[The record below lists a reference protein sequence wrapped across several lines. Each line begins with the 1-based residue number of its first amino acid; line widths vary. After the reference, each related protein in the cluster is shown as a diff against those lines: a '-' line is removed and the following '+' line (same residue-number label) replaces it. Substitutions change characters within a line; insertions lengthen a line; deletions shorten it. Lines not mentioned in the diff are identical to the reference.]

1 MAKKRPKVVQIGD
14 DDHTA
19 DPRGGTR
26 KKQFEKQNKKWNTD
40 FESTKIDIPNDV
52 LVGFTEMY
60 TKYQGGKI
68 YNDSE
73 NIQRVPLLNMDEHF
87 KSLRNSKL
95 TFVKNFYE
103 AFTKAVGQHEF
114 IVKGYLTW
122 SLNHKFEHPADVVMY
137 PDKQSGVSVS
147 PLKVCFFSV
156 DPMHDY
162 YLQVWKRSITTS
174 KTLLCPELV
183 RVKHT
188 TVRVFPGNTI
198 YEGGFLNRNS
208 NENYRI
214 QLHVYSKFHSGTN
227 TNNHFYNGYNYNN
240 VTADQLNLYNFDEE
254 TKHVVRV

>member
-26 KKQFEKQNKKWNTD
+26 KKQFAKQNKKWNTD

-68 YNDSE
+68 YNSSE
-73 NIQRVPLLNMDEHF
+73 NIQRVELLNMDEHF

-188 TVRVFPGNTI
+188 TVRVFPGNTMHG
-198 YEGGFLNRNS
+198 GGFLNRNS
-208 NENYRI
+208 NGNYRI
-214 QLHVYSKFHSGTN
+214 QLHVYSKLYPWSISEKIT
-227 TNNHFYNGYNYNN
+227 
-240 VTADQLNLYNFDEE
+240 VVVIPLIMSKLNS
-254 TKHVVRV
+254 